1 MGTLALSA
9 TSCSD
14 SWLDQEPSTAVET
27 DKVVNV
33 LTDVEFLLNG
43 IYNTMQ
49 DAYAYSGRLVYYA
62 DATGDDMQAYSA
74 TSAQATTICSTSL
87 KTPPRQ
93 PSGPILTR

>member
-49 DAYAYSGRLVYYA
+49 DASAYSGRLVYYA
-62 DATGDDMQAYSA
+62 DATGDDMQ
-74 TSAQATTICSTSL
+74 QHL
-87 KTPPRQ
+87 HHLRQLPRSRCQ
-93 PSGPILTR
+93 HNVDGH